1 MCRLFQLVHI
11 LHDHSL
17 EPPHRR
23 LIRCARC
30 ILIRPRSR
38 HFRSIQM
45 CAAERELE
53 ILLSAPARSLNLMK
67 RFVQLRIARPA

>member
-45 CAAERELE
+45 CAAERELK